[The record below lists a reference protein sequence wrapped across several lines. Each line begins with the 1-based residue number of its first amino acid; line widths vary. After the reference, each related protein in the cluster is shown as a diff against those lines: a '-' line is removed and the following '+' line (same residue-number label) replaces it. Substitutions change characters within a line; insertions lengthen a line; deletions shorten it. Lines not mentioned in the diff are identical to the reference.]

1 MEFDFFFQIALILL
15 STKFA
20 GDLSVRLGQPSV
32 LGKLI
37 VGIVIGPAALGWI
50 ENSELLTQLSNVG
63 VILLMFIAGLETDL
77 KELNENRNSSLA
89 VAVGGIILPFV
100 GGYVTGLIMEM
111 ERGNAVFLGLLLCA
125 TSVSISVQTLRDLGK
140 MKTRESTTIL
150 GAAVFDDIL
159 VVILLAFAMS
169 FLGTNDVNLTIII
182 LKKVAFF
189 ASIILIGWKGVPGIM
204 RWLSPSHESESTV
217 STALIICFSFAY
229 FGESLG
235 IAGIIGAFAAGIA
248 ISQTSYKHEVEK
260 KVEPIAYAMFV
271 PVFFVSIGMKIAFDG
286 IGDRIWFTLALTVI
300 AVLTKLIGCGFGAR
314 MTGFAAKP
322 SAIIGA
328 GMVSRGEVALIIATM
343 GLSSGLLA
351 QDYFTAVVIVV
362 ILTTMITPPMLK
374 YTFGAKA
381 HKQTNPRRLP

>member
-1 MEFDFFFQIALILL
+1 MEFEFFFQIALILL
-15 STKFA
+15 STKLA

-37 VGIVIGPAALGWI
+37 VGIVIGPAVLAWI

-63 VILLMFIAGLETDL
+63 VILLMFMAGLETDL
-77 KELNENRNSSLA
+77 EELNANRNSSLA
-89 VAVGGIILPFV
+89 VALGGIVLPFV
-100 GGYVTGLIMEM
+100 GGYVSGLVMGMEQ
-111 ERGNAVFLGLLLCA
+111 GNAVFLGLLLCA

-140 MKTRESTTIL
+140 MKTRESTTML

-169 FLGTNDVNLTIII
+169 FLGTDDVNLTMVI
-182 LKKVAFF
+182 LKKVVFF
-189 ASIILIGWKGVPGIM
+189 ASIILIGWKGVPAIM
-204 RWLSPSHESESTV
+204 RWLSPLRVSESIV
-217 STALIICFSFAY
+217 SAALIICFSFAY
-229 FGESLG
+229 FGELLG

-248 ISQTSYKHEVEK
+248 ISQTNYKHEVEK

-271 PVFFVSIGMKIAFDG
+271 PVFFVSIGMNITFDG
-286 IGDRIWFTLALTVI
+286 IGNQIWFILALTVI
-300 AVLTKLIGCGFGAR
+300 AVLTKLIGCGLGAR
-314 MTGFAAKP
+314 MTGFDAKS

-328 GMVSRGEVALIIATM
+328 GMVSRGEVALIIAGT

-351 QDYFTAVVIVV
+351 QDYFTAIVIVV

-374 YTFGAKA
+374 YTFGAKDKA
-381 HKQTNPRRLP
+381 MKASK

>member
-1 MEFDFFFQIALILL
+1 MEFEFFFQIALILL
-15 STKFA
+15 STKLA

-37 VGIVIGPAALGWI
+37 VGIVIGPAVLGWI

-63 VILLMFIAGLETDL
+63 VILLMFMAGLETDL
-77 KELNENRNSSLA
+77 EELSANRNSSLA
-89 VAVGGIILPFV
+89 VALGGIILPFV
-100 GGYVTGLIMEM
+100 GGYVSGLVMGMEQ
-111 ERGNAVFLGLLLCA
+111 GNAVFLGLLLCA

-140 MKTRESTTIL
+140 MKTRESTTML

-169 FLGTNDVNLTIII
+169 FLGTDDVNLTMVI
-182 LKKVAFF
+182 LKKVVFF
-189 ASIILIGWKGVPGIM
+189 ASIILIGWKGVPAIM
-204 RWLSPSHESESTV
+204 RWLSPLRVSESIV
-217 STALIICFSFAY
+217 SAALIICFSFAY
-229 FGESLG
+229 FGELLG

-248 ISQTSYKHEVEK
+248 ISQTNYKHEVEK

-271 PVFFVSIGMKIAFDG
+271 PVFFVSIGMNITFDG
-286 IGDRIWFTLALTVI
+286 IGNQIWFILALTVI
-300 AVLTKLIGCGFGAR
+300 AVFTKLIGCGFGAR
-314 MTGFAAKP
+314 MTGFDAKS

-328 GMVSRGEVALIIATM
+328 GMVSRGEVALIIAGT

-351 QDYFTAVVIVV
+351 QDYFTAIVIVV

-374 YTFGAKA
+374 YTFGAKDKA
-381 HKQTNPRRLP
+381 MKASK

>member
-1 MEFDFFFQIALILL
+1 MEFEFFFQIALILL
-15 STKFA
+15 STKLA

-37 VGIVIGPAALGWI
+37 VGIVIGPAIFGWI

-63 VILLMFIAGLETDL
+63 VILLMFMAGLETDL
-77 KELNENRNSSLA
+77 EELNANRNSSLA
-89 VAVGGIILPFV
+89 VALGGIVLPFV
-100 GGYVTGLIMEM
+100 GGYVAGLVVGMEQ
-111 ERGNAVFLGLLLCA
+111 GNAVFLGLLLCA

-140 MKTRESTTIL
+140 MKTRESTTML

-169 FLGTNDVNLTIII
+169 FLGTDDVNLTMII
-182 LKKVAFF
+182 LKKVVFF
-189 ASIILIGWKGVPGIM
+189 ASIILIGWKGVPAIM
-204 RWLSPSHESESTV
+204 RWLSPLRVSESIV
-217 STALIICFSFAY
+217 SAALIICFSFAY
-229 FGESLG
+229 FGELLG

-248 ISQTSYKHEVEK
+248 ISQTNYKHEVEK

-271 PVFFVSIGMKIAFDG
+271 PVFFVSIGMNITFDG
-286 IGDRIWFTLALTVI
+286 IGDQIWFILALTVI
-300 AVLTKLIGCGFGAR
+300 AVFTKLIGCGFGAR
-314 MTGFAAKP
+314 MTGFDAKS

-328 GMVSRGEVALIIATM
+328 GMVSRGEVALIIAGT

-351 QDYFTAVVIVV
+351 QDYFTAIVIVV

-374 YTFGAKA
+374 YTFGAKDKA
-381 HKQTNPRRLP
+381 MKASK

>member
-1 MEFDFFFQIALILL
+1 MEFEFFFQIALILL
-15 STKFA
+15 STKLA

-37 VGIVIGPAALGWI
+37 VGIVIGPAVLGWI

-63 VILLMFIAGLETDL
+63 VILLMFMAGLETDL
-77 KELNENRNSSLA
+77 EELNANRNSSLA
-89 VAVGGIILPFV
+89 VALGGIILPFV
-100 GGYVTGLIMEM
+100 GGYVSGLVMGMEQ
-111 ERGNAVFLGLLLCA
+111 GNAVFLGLLLCA

-140 MKTRESTTIL
+140 MKTRESTTML

-169 FLGTNDVNLTIII
+169 FLGTDDVNLTMVI
-182 LKKVAFF
+182 LKKVVFF
-189 ASIILIGWKGVPGIM
+189 ASIILIGWKGVPAIM
-204 RWLSPSHESESTV
+204 RWLSPLRVSESIV
-217 STALIICFSFAY
+217 SAALIICFSFAY
-229 FGESLG
+229 FGELLG

-248 ISQTSYKHEVEK
+248 ISQTNYKHEVEK

-271 PVFFVSIGMKIAFDG
+271 PVFFVSIGMNITFDG
-286 IGDRIWFTLALTVI
+286 IGNQIWFILVLTVI

-314 MTGFAAKP
+314 MTGFDAKS

-328 GMVSRGEVALIIATM
+328 GMVSRGEVALIIAGT

-351 QDYFTAVVIVV
+351 QDYFTAIVIVV

-374 YTFGAKA
+374 YTFGAKDKA
-381 HKQTNPRRLP
+381 MKASK

>member
-1 MEFDFFFQIALILL
+1 MEFEFFFQIALILL
-15 STKFA
+15 STKLA

-37 VGIVIGPAALGWI
+37 VGIVIGPAVFGWI

-63 VILLMFIAGLETDL
+63 VILLMFMAGLETDL
-77 KELNENRNSSLA
+77 EELNANRNSSLA
-89 VAVGGIILPFV
+89 VALGGIILPFV
-100 GGYVTGLIMEM
+100 GGYVSGLVMGMEQ
-111 ERGNAVFLGLLLCA
+111 GNAVFLGLLLCA

-140 MKTRESTTIL
+140 MKTRESTTML

-169 FLGTNDVNLTIII
+169 FLGTDDVNLTMVI
-182 LKKVAFF
+182 LKKVVFF
-189 ASIILIGWKGVPGIM
+189 ASIILIGWKGVPAIM
-204 RWLSPSHESESTV
+204 RWLSPLRVSESIV
-217 STALIICFSFAY
+217 SAALIICFSFAY
-229 FGESLG
+229 FGELLG

-248 ISQTSYKHEVEK
+248 ISQTNYKHEVEK

-271 PVFFVSIGMKIAFDG
+271 PVFFVSIGMNITFDG
-286 IGDRIWFTLALTVI
+286 IGNQIWFILALTVI
-300 AVLTKLIGCGFGAR
+300 AVFTKLIGCGFGAR
-314 MTGFAAKP
+314 MTGFDAKS

-328 GMVSRGEVALIIATM
+328 GMVSRGEVALIIAGT

-351 QDYFTAVVIVV
+351 QDYFTAILIVV

-374 YTFGAKA
+374 YTFGAKDKA
-381 HKQTNPRRLP
+381 MKASK

>member
-1 MEFDFFFQIALILL
+1 MEFEFSFQIALILL
-15 STKFA
+15 STKLA

-37 VGIVIGPAALGWI
+37 VGIVIGPAVLGWI

-63 VILLMFIAGLETDL
+63 VILLMFMAGLETDL
-77 KELNENRNSSLA
+77 EELNANRNSSLA
-89 VAVGGIILPFV
+89 VALGGIILPFV
-100 GGYVTGLIMEM
+100 GGYVSGLVMGMEQ
-111 ERGNAVFLGLLLCA
+111 GNAVFLGLLLCA

-140 MKTRESTTIL
+140 MKTRESTTML

-169 FLGTNDVNLTIII
+169 FLGTDDVNLTMVI
-182 LKKVAFF
+182 LKKVVFF
-189 ASIILIGWKGVPGIM
+189 ASIILIGWKGVPAIM
-204 RWLSPSHESESTV
+204 RWLSPLRVSESIV
-217 STALIICFSFAY
+217 SAALIICFSFAY
-229 FGESLG
+229 FGELLG

-248 ISQTSYKHEVEK
+248 ISQTNYKHEVEK

-271 PVFFVSIGMKIAFDG
+271 PVFFVSIGMNITFDG
-286 IGDRIWFTLALTVI
+286 IGNQIWFILALTVI

-314 MTGFAAKP
+314 MTGFDAKS

-328 GMVSRGEVALIIATM
+328 GMVSRGEVALIIAGT

-351 QDYFTAVVIVV
+351 QDYFTAIVIVV

-374 YTFGAKA
+374 YTFGAKDKA
-381 HKQTNPRRLP
+381 MKASK

>member
-1 MEFDFFFQIALILL
+1 MDFEFFFQIALILL
-15 STKFA
+15 STKLA

-37 VGIVIGPAALGWI
+37 VGIVIGPAILGWI

-63 VILLMFIAGLETDL
+63 VILLMFMAGLETDL
-77 KELNENRNSSLA
+77 EELNANRNSSLA
-89 VAVGGIILPFV
+89 VALGGIILPFV
-100 GGYVTGLIMEM
+100 GGYVSGLVMGMEQ
-111 ERGNAVFLGLLLCA
+111 GNAVFLGLLLCA

-140 MKTRESTTIL
+140 MKTRESTTML

-169 FLGTNDVNLTIII
+169 FLGTDDVNLTMVI
-182 LKKVAFF
+182 LKKVVFF
-189 ASIILIGWKGVPGIM
+189 ASIILIGWKGVPAIM
-204 RWLSPSHESESTV
+204 RWLSPLRVSESIV
-217 STALIICFSFAY
+217 SAALIICFSFAY
-229 FGESLG
+229 FGELLG

-248 ISQTSYKHEVEK
+248 ISQTNYKHEVEK

-271 PVFFVSIGMKIAFDG
+271 PVFFVSIGMNITFDG
-286 IGDRIWFTLALTVI
+286 IGNQIWFTLALTVI

-314 MTGFAAKP
+314 MTGFDAKS

-328 GMVSRGEVALIIATM
+328 GMVSRGEVALIIAGT

-351 QDYFTAVVIVV
+351 QDYFTAIVIVV

-374 YTFGAKA
+374 YTFGAKDKA
-381 HKQTNPRRLP
+381 MKASK

>member
-1 MEFDFFFQIALILL
+1 MEFEFFFQIALILL
-15 STKFA
+15 STKLA

-37 VGIVIGPAALGWI
+37 VGIVIGPALLGWI

-63 VILLMFIAGLETDL
+63 VILLMFMAGLETDL
-77 KELNENRNSSLA
+77 EELNANRNSSLA
-89 VAVGGIILPFV
+89 VALGGIVLPFV
-100 GGYVTGLIMEM
+100 GGYVSGLVMGMEQ
-111 ERGNAVFLGLLLCA
+111 GNAVFLGLLLCA

-140 MKTRESTTIL
+140 MKTRESTTML

-169 FLGTNDVNLTIII
+169 FLGTDDVNLTMVI
-182 LKKVAFF
+182 LKKVVFF
-189 ASIILIGWKGVPGIM
+189 ASIILIGWKGVPAIM
-204 RWLSPSHESESTV
+204 RWLSPLRVSESIV
-217 STALIICFSFAY
+217 SAALIICFSFAY
-229 FGESLG
+229 FGELLG

-248 ISQTSYKHEVEK
+248 ISQTNYKHEVEK

-271 PVFFVSIGMKIAFDG
+271 PVFFVSIGMNITFDG
-286 IGDRIWFTLALTVI
+286 IGNQIWFILALTII

-314 MTGFAAKP
+314 MTGFDAKS

-328 GMVSRGEVALIIATM
+328 GMVSRGEVALIIAGT

-351 QDYFTAVVIVV
+351 QDYFTAIVIVV

-374 YTFGAKA
+374 YTFGAKDKA
-381 HKQTNPRRLP
+381 MKASK

>member
-1 MEFDFFFQIALILL
+1 MEYEFFFEIALILL

-20 GDLSVRLGQPSV
+20 GDLSVKLGQPSV

-37 VGIVIGPAALGWI
+37 VGIVIGPAVLGWI

-77 KELNENRNSSLA
+77 KELNESRNSSLA
-89 VAVGGIILPFV
+89 VAVGGIVLPFV
-100 GGYVTGLIMEM
+100 GGYAAGLVMEM
-111 ERGNAVFLGLLLCA
+111 EQGKAVFLGLLLCA

-159 VVILLAFAMS
+159 VVILLAFAMN
-169 FLGTNDVNLTIII
+169 FLGTNDVSLTTII
-182 LKKVAFF
+182 LKKVVFF
-189 ASIILIGWKGVPGIM
+189 VSIILISWKGVPIIM
-204 RWLSPSHESESTV
+204 RWLSPAHISESTV
-217 STALIICFSFAY
+217 SAALIICFSFAY

-248 ISQTSYKHEVEK
+248 VSQTSYKHKVEK
-260 KVEPIAYAMFV
+260 NVEPIAYTMFV
-271 PVFFVSIGMKIAFDG
+271 PVFFVSIGMRITFDG

-300 AVLTKLIGCGFGAR
+300 AVLTKLIGCGLDAR
-314 MTGFAAKP
+314 ITGFDTKS
-322 SAIIGA
+322 SAIIGS
-328 GMVSRGEVALIIATM
+328 GMVSRGEVALIIAAM
-343 GLSSGLLA
+343 GLSSGMLA
-351 QDYFTAVVIVV
+351 QDYFTAIVIVV

-374 YTFGAKA
+374 YTFGVKDKA
-381 HKQTNPRRLP
+381 VKTSK

>member
-1 MEFDFFFQIALILL
+1 MEFEFFFQIALILL
-15 STKFA
+15 STKLA

-37 VGIVIGPAALGWI
+37 VGIVIGPAVLGWI

-63 VILLMFIAGLETDL
+63 VILLMFMAGLETDL
-77 KELNENRNSSLA
+77 EELNANRNSSLA
-89 VAVGGIILPFV
+89 VALGGIILPFV
-100 GGYVTGLIMEM
+100 GGYVSGLVMGMEQ
-111 ERGNAVFLGLLLCA
+111 GNAVFLGLLLCA

-140 MKTRESTTIL
+140 MKTRESTTML

-169 FLGTNDVNLTIII
+169 FLGTDDVNLTMVI
-182 LKKVAFF
+182 LKKVVFF
-189 ASIILIGWKGVPGIM
+189 ASIILIGWKGVPAIM
-204 RWLSPSHESESTV
+204 RWLSPLRVSESIV
-217 STALIICFSFAY
+217 SAALIICFSFAY
-229 FGESLG
+229 FGELLG

-248 ISQTSYKHEVEK
+248 ISQTNYKHEVEK

-271 PVFFVSIGMKIAFDG
+271 PVFFVSIGMNITFDG
-286 IGDRIWFTLALTVI
+286 IGDQIWFILALTVI
-300 AVLTKLIGCGFGAR
+300 AVFTKLIGCGFGAR
-314 MTGFAAKP
+314 MTGFDAKS

-328 GMVSRGEVALIIATM
+328 GMVSRGEVALIIAGT

-351 QDYFTAVVIVV
+351 QDYFTAIVIVV

-374 YTFGAKA
+374 YTFGAKDKA
-381 HKQTNPRRLP
+381 MKASK

>member
-1 MEFDFFFQIALILL
+1 MEFEFFFQIALILL
-15 STKFA
+15 STKLA

-37 VGIVIGPAALGWI
+37 VGIVIGPAVFGWI

-63 VILLMFIAGLETDL
+63 VILLMFMAGLETDL
-77 KELNENRNSSLA
+77 EELNANRNSSLA
-89 VAVGGIILPFV
+89 VALGGIILPFV
-100 GGYVTGLIMEM
+100 GGYVSGLVIGMEQ
-111 ERGNAVFLGLLLCA
+111 GNAVFLGLLLCA

-140 MKTRESTTIL
+140 MKTRESTTML

-169 FLGTNDVNLTIII
+169 FLGTDDVNLTMVI
-182 LKKVAFF
+182 LKKVVFF
-189 ASIILIGWKGVPGIM
+189 ASIILIGWKGVPAIM
-204 RWLSPSHESESTV
+204 RWLSPLRVSESIV
-217 STALIICFSFAY
+217 SAALIICFSFAY
-229 FGESLG
+229 FGELLG

-248 ISQTSYKHEVEK
+248 ISQTNYKHEVEK

-271 PVFFVSIGMKIAFDG
+271 PVFFVSIGMNITFDG
-286 IGDRIWFTLALTVI
+286 IGNQIWFILALTVI

-314 MTGFAAKP
+314 MTGFDAKS

-328 GMVSRGEVALIIATM
+328 GMVSRGEVALIIAGT

-351 QDYFTAVVIVV
+351 QDYFTAIVIVV

-374 YTFGAKA
+374 YTFGAKDKA
-381 HKQTNPRRLP
+381 MKASK

>member
-1 MEFDFFFQIALILL
+1 MEFEFFFQIALILL
-15 STKFA
+15 STKLA

-37 VGIVIGPAALGWI
+37 VGIVIGPAILGWI

-63 VILLMFIAGLETDL
+63 VILLMFMAGLETDL
-77 KELNENRNSSLA
+77 EELNANRNSSLA
-89 VAVGGIILPFV
+89 VALGGIVLPFV
-100 GGYVTGLIMEM
+100 GGYVSGLVMGMEQ
-111 ERGNAVFLGLLLCA
+111 GNAVFLGLLLCA

-140 MKTRESTTIL
+140 MKTRESTTML

-169 FLGTNDVNLTIII
+169 FLGTDDVNLTMVI
-182 LKKVAFF
+182 LKKVVFF
-189 ASIILIGWKGVPGIM
+189 ASIILIGWKGVPAIM
-204 RWLSPSHESESTV
+204 RWLSPLRVSESIV
-217 STALIICFSFAY
+217 SAALIVCFSFAY
-229 FGESLG
+229 FGELLG

-248 ISQTSYKHEVEK
+248 ISQTNYKHEVEK

-271 PVFFVSIGMKIAFDG
+271 PVFFVSIGMNITFDG
-286 IGDRIWFTLALTVI
+286 IGNQIWFILALTVI

-314 MTGFAAKP
+314 MTGFDAKS

-328 GMVSRGEVALIIATM
+328 GMVSRGEVALIIAGT

-351 QDYFTAVVIVV
+351 QDYFTAIVIVV

-374 YTFGAKA
+374 YTFGAKDKA
-381 HKQTNPRRLP
+381 MKASK

>member
-1 MEFDFFFQIALILL
+1 MEFEFFFQIALILL
-15 STKFA
+15 STKLA

-37 VGIVIGPAALGWI
+37 VGIVIGPALLGWI

-63 VILLMFIAGLETDL
+63 VILLMFMAGLETDL
-77 KELNENRNSSLA
+77 EELNANRNSSLA
-89 VAVGGIILPFV
+89 VALGGIILPFV
-100 GGYVTGLIMEM
+100 GGYVSGLVMGMEQ
-111 ERGNAVFLGLLLCA
+111 GNAVFLGLLLCA

-140 MKTRESTTIL
+140 MKTRESTTML

-169 FLGTNDVNLTIII
+169 FLGTDDVNLTMII
-182 LKKVAFF
+182 LKKVVFF
-189 ASIILIGWKGVPGIM
+189 ASIILIGWKGVPAIM
-204 RWLSPSHESESTV
+204 RWLSPLRVSESIV
-217 STALIICFSFAY
+217 SAALIICFSFAY
-229 FGESLG
+229 FGELLG

-248 ISQTSYKHEVEK
+248 ISQTNYKHEVEK

-271 PVFFVSIGMKIAFDG
+271 PVFFVSIGMNITFDG
-286 IGDRIWFTLALTVI
+286 IGNQIWFILALTVI
-300 AVLTKLIGCGFGAR
+300 AVLTKLIGCGVGAR
-314 MTGFAAKP
+314 MTGFDAKS

-328 GMVSRGEVALIIATM
+328 GMVSRGEVALIIAGT

-351 QDYFTAVVIVV
+351 QDYFTAIVIVV

-374 YTFGAKA
+374 YTFGAKDKA
-381 HKQTNPRRLP
+381 MKASK

>member
-1 MEFDFFFQIALILL
+1 MEFEFFFQIALILL
-15 STKFA
+15 STKLA

-37 VGIVIGPAALGWI
+37 VGIVIGPAILGWI

-63 VILLMFIAGLETDL
+63 VILLMFMAGLETDL
-77 KELNENRNSSLA
+77 DELNANRNSSLA
-89 VAVGGIILPFV
+89 VALGGIILPFV
-100 GGYVTGLIMEM
+100 GGYVSGLVMGMEQ
-111 ERGNAVFLGLLLCA
+111 GNAVFIGLLLCA

-140 MKTRESTTIL
+140 MKTRESTTML

-169 FLGTNDVNLTIII
+169 FLGTDDVNLTMII
-182 LKKVAFF
+182 LKKVVFF
-189 ASIILIGWKGVPGIM
+189 ASIILIGWKGVPAIM
-204 RWLSPSHESESTV
+204 RWLSPLRVSESIV
-217 STALIICFSFAY
+217 SAALIICFSFAY
-229 FGESLG
+229 FGELLG

-248 ISQTSYKHEVEK
+248 ISQTNYKHEVEK

-271 PVFFVSIGMKIAFDG
+271 PVFFVSIGMNITFDG
-286 IGDRIWFTLALTVI
+286 IGNQIWFILALTVI

-314 MTGFAAKP
+314 MTGFDAKS

-328 GMVSRGEVALIIATM
+328 GMVSRGEVALIIAGT

-351 QDYFTAVVIVV
+351 QDYFTAIVIVV

-374 YTFGAKA
+374 YTFGAKDKA
-381 HKQTNPRRLP
+381 MKASK

>member
-1 MEFDFFFQIALILL
+1 MEFEFFFQIALILL
-15 STKFA
+15 STKLA

-37 VGIVIGPAALGWI
+37 VGIVIGPAILGWI

-63 VILLMFIAGLETDL
+63 VILLMFMAGLETDL
-77 KELNENRNSSLA
+77 EELNENRNSSLA
-89 VAVGGIILPFV
+89 VALGGIVLPFV
-100 GGYVTGLIMEM
+100 GGYVAGLVIGMEQ
-111 ERGNAVFLGLLLCA
+111 GNAVFLGLLLCA

-140 MKTRESTTIL
+140 MKTRESTTML

-169 FLGTNDVNLTIII
+169 FLGTDDVNLTMII
-182 LKKVAFF
+182 LKKVVFF
-189 ASIILIGWKGVPGIM
+189 ASIILIGWKGVPAIM
-204 RWLSPSHESESTV
+204 RWLSPLRVSESIV
-217 STALIICFSFAY
+217 SAALIICFSFAY
-229 FGESLG
+229 FGELLG

-248 ISQTSYKHEVEK
+248 ISQTNYKHEVEK

-271 PVFFVSIGMKIAFDG
+271 PVFFVSIGMNITFDG
-286 IGDRIWFTLALTVI
+286 IGDQIWFILALTVI
-300 AVLTKLIGCGFGAR
+300 AVFTKLIGCGFGAR
-314 MTGFAAKP
+314 MTGFDAKS

-328 GMVSRGEVALIIATM
+328 GMVSRGEVALIIAGT

-351 QDYFTAVVIVV
+351 QDYFTAIVIVV

-374 YTFGAKA
+374 YTFGAKDKA
-381 HKQTNPRRLP
+381 MKASK

>member
-1 MEFDFFFQIALILL
+1 MEFEFFFQIALILL
-15 STKFA
+15 STKLA

-37 VGIVIGPAALGWI
+37 VGIVIGPAVLGWI

-63 VILLMFIAGLETDL
+63 VILLMFMAGLETDL
-77 KELNENRNSSLA
+77 EELNANRNSSLA
-89 VAVGGIILPFV
+89 VALGGIILPFV
-100 GGYVTGLIMEM
+100 GGYVSGLVMGMEQ
-111 ERGNAVFLGLLLCA
+111 GNAVFLGLLLCA

-140 MKTRESTTIL
+140 MKTRESTTML

-169 FLGTNDVNLTIII
+169 FLGTDDVNLTMVI
-182 LKKVAFF
+182 LKKIVFF
-189 ASIILIGWKGVPGIM
+189 ASIILIGWKGVPAIM
-204 RWLSPSHESESTV
+204 RWLSPLRVSESIV
-217 STALIICFSFAY
+217 SAALIICFSFAY
-229 FGESLG
+229 FGELLG

-248 ISQTSYKHEVEK
+248 ISQTNYKHEVEK

-271 PVFFVSIGMKIAFDG
+271 PVFFVSIGMNITFDG
-286 IGDRIWFTLALTVI
+286 IGNQIWFILALTVI
-300 AVLTKLIGCGFGAR
+300 AVFTKLIGCGFGAR
-314 MTGFAAKP
+314 MTGFDAKS

-328 GMVSRGEVALIIATM
+328 GMVSRGEVALIIAGT

-351 QDYFTAVVIVV
+351 QDYFTAIVIVV

-374 YTFGAKA
+374 YTFGAKDKA
-381 HKQTNPRRLP
+381 MKASK

>member
-1 MEFDFFFQIALILL
+1 MDFEFFFQIALILL
-15 STKFA
+15 STKLA

-37 VGIVIGPAALGWI
+37 VGIVIGPAILGWI

-63 VILLMFIAGLETDL
+63 VILLMFMAGLETDL
-77 KELNENRNSSLA
+77 EELNANRNSSLA
-89 VAVGGIILPFV
+89 VALGGIILPFV
-100 GGYVTGLIMEM
+100 GGYVSGLVMGMEQ
-111 ERGNAVFLGLLLCA
+111 GNAVFLGLLLCA

-140 MKTRESTTIL
+140 MKTRESTTML

-169 FLGTNDVNLTIII
+169 FLGTDDVNLTMVI
-182 LKKVAFF
+182 LKKVVFF
-189 ASIILIGWKGVPGIM
+189 ASIILIGWKGVPAIM
-204 RWLSPSHESESTV
+204 RWLSPLRVSESIV
-217 STALIICFSFAY
+217 SAALIICFSFAY
-229 FGESLG
+229 FGELLG

-248 ISQTSYKHEVEK
+248 ISQTNYKHEVEK

-271 PVFFVSIGMKIAFDG
+271 PVFFVSIGMNITFDG
-286 IGDRIWFTLALTVI
+286 IGDQIWFILALTVI
-300 AVLTKLIGCGFGAR
+300 AVLTKLIGCGLGAR
-314 MTGFAAKP
+314 MTGFDAKS

-328 GMVSRGEVALIIATM
+328 GMVSRGEVALIIAGT

-351 QDYFTAVVIVV
+351 QDYFTAIVIVV

-374 YTFGAKA
+374 YTFGAKDKA
-381 HKQTNPRRLP
+381 MKASK

>member
-1 MEFDFFFQIALILL
+1 MEFEFFFQIALILL
-15 STKFA
+15 STKLA

-37 VGIVIGPAALGWI
+37 VGIVIGPAVLGWI

-63 VILLMFIAGLETDL
+63 VILLMFMAGLETDL
-77 KELNENRNSSLA
+77 EELNANRNSSLA
-89 VAVGGIILPFV
+89 VALGGIILPFV
-100 GGYVTGLIMEM
+100 GGYISGLVMGMEQ
-111 ERGNAVFLGLLLCA
+111 GNAVFLGLLLCA

-140 MKTRESTTIL
+140 MKTRESTTML

-169 FLGTNDVNLTIII
+169 FLGTDDVNLTMVI
-182 LKKVAFF
+182 LKKVVFF
-189 ASIILIGWKGVPGIM
+189 ASIILIGWKGVPTIM
-204 RWLSPSHESESTV
+204 RWLSPLRVSESIV
-217 STALIICFSFAY
+217 SAALIICFSFAY
-229 FGESLG
+229 FGELLG

-248 ISQTSYKHEVEK
+248 ISQTNYKHEVEK

-271 PVFFVSIGMKIAFDG
+271 PVFFVSIGMNITFDG
-286 IGDRIWFTLALTVI
+286 IGNQIWFILALTVI

-314 MTGFAAKP
+314 MTGFDAKS

-328 GMVSRGEVALIIATM
+328 GMVSRGEVALIIAGT

-351 QDYFTAVVIVV
+351 QDYFTAIVIVV

-374 YTFGAKA
+374 YTFGAKDKA
-381 HKQTNPRRLP
+381 MKASK

>member
-1 MEFDFFFQIALILL
+1 MEFEFFFQIALILL
-15 STKFA
+15 STKLA

-37 VGIVIGPAALGWI
+37 VGIVIGPAVLGWI

-63 VILLMFIAGLETDL
+63 VILLMFMAGLETDL
-77 KELNENRNSSLA
+77 EELNANRNSSLA
-89 VAVGGIILPFV
+89 VALGGIILPFV
-100 GGYVTGLIMEM
+100 GGYVSGLVMGMEQ
-111 ERGNAVFLGLLLCA
+111 GNAVFLGLLLCA

-140 MKTRESTTIL
+140 MKTRESTTML

-169 FLGTNDVNLTIII
+169 FLGTDDVNLTMVI
-182 LKKVAFF
+182 LKKVVFF
-189 ASIILIGWKGVPGIM
+189 ASIILIGWKGVPAIM
-204 RWLSPSHESESTV
+204 RWLSPLRVSESIV
-217 STALIICFSFAY
+217 SAALIICFSFAY
-229 FGESLG
+229 FGELLG

-248 ISQTSYKHEVEK
+248 ISQTNYKHEVEK

-271 PVFFVSIGMKIAFDG
+271 PVFFVSIGMNITFDG
-286 IGDRIWFTLALTVI
+286 IGNQIWFILALTVI

-314 MTGFAAKP
+314 MTGFDAKS

-328 GMVSRGEVALIIATM
+328 GMVSRGEVALIIAGT
-343 GLSSGLLA
+343 GLSSGLLG
-351 QDYFTAVVIVV
+351 QDYFTAIVIVV

-374 YTFGAKA
+374 YTFGAKDKA
-381 HKQTNPRRLP
+381 MKASK

>member
-1 MEFDFFFQIALILL
+1 MEFEFFFQIALILL
-15 STKFA
+15 STKLA

-37 VGIVIGPAALGWI
+37 VGIVIGPAILGWI

-63 VILLMFIAGLETDL
+63 VILLMFMAGLETDL
-77 KELNENRNSSLA
+77 EELNANRNSSLA
-89 VAVGGIILPFV
+89 VALGGIVLPFV
-100 GGYVTGLIMEM
+100 GGYVSGLVMGMEQ
-111 ERGNAVFLGLLLCA
+111 GNAVFLGLLLCA

-140 MKTRESTTIL
+140 MKTRESTTML

-169 FLGTNDVNLTIII
+169 FLGTDDVNLTMVI
-182 LKKVAFF
+182 LKKVVFF
-189 ASIILIGWKGVPGIM
+189 ASIILIGWKGVPAIM
-204 RWLSPSHESESTV
+204 RWLSPLRVSESIV
-217 STALIICFSFAY
+217 SAALIICFSFAY
-229 FGESLG
+229 FGELLG

-248 ISQTSYKHEVEK
+248 ISQTNYKHEVEK

-271 PVFFVSIGMKIAFDG
+271 PVFFVSIGMNITFDG
-286 IGDRIWFTLALTVI
+286 IGNQIWFILALTVI

-314 MTGFAAKP
+314 MTGFDAKS

-328 GMVSRGEVALIIATM
+328 GMVSRGEVALIIAGT

-351 QDYFTAVVIVV
+351 QDYFTAIVIVV

-374 YTFGAKA
+374 YTFGAKDKA
-381 HKQTNPRRLP
+381 MKASK

>member
-1 MEFDFFFQIALILL
+1 MEFEFFFQIALILL
-15 STKFA
+15 STKLA

-37 VGIVIGPAALGWI
+37 VGIVIGPAIFGWI

-63 VILLMFIAGLETDL
+63 VILLMFMAGLETDL
-77 KELNENRNSSLA
+77 EELNANRNSSLA
-89 VAVGGIILPFV
+89 VALGGIVLPFV
-100 GGYVTGLIMEM
+100 GGYVAGLVVGMEQ
-111 ERGNAVFLGLLLCA
+111 GNAVFLGLLLCA

-140 MKTRESTTIL
+140 MKTRESTTML

-169 FLGTNDVNLTIII
+169 FLGTDDVNLTMII
-182 LKKVAFF
+182 LKKVVFF
-189 ASIILIGWKGVPGIM
+189 ASIILIGWKGVPAIM
-204 RWLSPSHESESTV
+204 RWLSPLRVSESIV
-217 STALIICFSFAY
+217 SAALIICFSFAY
-229 FGESLG
+229 FGELLG

-248 ISQTSYKHEVEK
+248 ISQTNYKHEVEK

-271 PVFFVSIGMKIAFDG
+271 PVFFVSIGMNITFDG
-286 IGDRIWFTLALTVI
+286 IGDQIWFILALTVI
-300 AVLTKLIGCGFGAR
+300 AVFTKLIGCGFGAR
-314 MTGFAAKP
+314 ITGFDAKS

-328 GMVSRGEVALIIATM
+328 GMVSRGEVALIIAGT

-351 QDYFTAVVIVV
+351 QDYFTAIVIVV

-374 YTFGAKA
+374 YTFGAKDKA
-381 HKQTNPRRLP
+381 IKASK

>member
-1 MEFDFFFQIALILL
+1 MDFEFFFQIALILL
-15 STKFA
+15 STKLA

-37 VGIVIGPAALGWI
+37 VGIVIGPAILGWI

-63 VILLMFIAGLETDL
+63 VILLMFMAGLETDL
-77 KELNENRNSSLA
+77 EELNANRNSSLA
-89 VAVGGIILPFV
+89 VALGGILLPFV
-100 GGYVTGLIMEM
+100 GGYVSGLVMGMEQ
-111 ERGNAVFLGLLLCA
+111 GNAVFLGLLLCA

-140 MKTRESTTIL
+140 MKTRESTTML

-169 FLGTNDVNLTIII
+169 FLGTDDVNLTMVI
-182 LKKVAFF
+182 LKKVVFF
-189 ASIILIGWKGVPGIM
+189 ASIILIGWKGVPAIM
-204 RWLSPSHESESTV
+204 RWLSPLRVSESIV
-217 STALIICFSFAY
+217 SAALIICFSFAY
-229 FGESLG
+229 FGELLG

-248 ISQTSYKHEVEK
+248 ISQTNYKHEVEK

-271 PVFFVSIGMKIAFDG
+271 PVFFVSIGMNITFDG
-286 IGDRIWFTLALTVI
+286 IGNQIWFILALTVI

-314 MTGFAAKP
+314 MTGFDAKS

-328 GMVSRGEVALIIATM
+328 GMVSRGEVALIIAGT

-351 QDYFTAVVIVV
+351 QDYFTAIVIVV

-374 YTFGAKA
+374 YTFGAKDKA
-381 HKQTNPRRLP
+381 VKASK

>member
-1 MEFDFFFQIALILL
+1 MEFEFFFQIALILL
-15 STKFA
+15 STKLA

-37 VGIVIGPAALGWI
+37 VGIVIGPAVLGWI

-63 VILLMFIAGLETDL
+63 VILLMFMAGLETDL
-77 KELNENRNSSLA
+77 EELNANRNSSLA
-89 VAVGGIILPFV
+89 VALGGIVLPFV
-100 GGYVTGLIMEM
+100 GGYVSGLVMGMEQ
-111 ERGNAVFLGLLLCA
+111 GNAVFLGLLLCA

-140 MKTRESTTIL
+140 MKTRESTTML

-169 FLGTNDVNLTIII
+169 FLGTDDVNLTMVI
-182 LKKVAFF
+182 LKKVVFF
-189 ASIILIGWKGVPGIM
+189 ASIILIGWKGVPAIM
-204 RWLSPSHESESTV
+204 RWLSPLRVSESIV
-217 STALIICFSFAY
+217 SAALIICFSFAY
-229 FGESLG
+229 FGELLG

-248 ISQTSYKHEVEK
+248 ISQTNYKHEVEK

-271 PVFFVSIGMKIAFDG
+271 PVFFVSIGMNITFDG
-286 IGDRIWFTLALTVI
+286 IGDQIWFILALTVI
-300 AVLTKLIGCGFGAR
+300 AVFTKLIGCGFGAR
-314 MTGFAAKP
+314 MTGFDAKS

-328 GMVSRGEVALIIATM
+328 GMVSRGEVALIIAGT

-351 QDYFTAVVIVV
+351 QDYFTAIVIVV

-374 YTFGAKA
+374 YTFGAKDKA
-381 HKQTNPRRLP
+381 LKASK

>member
-1 MEFDFFFQIALILL
+1 MEFEFFFQIALILL
-15 STKFA
+15 STKLA

-37 VGIVIGPAALGWI
+37 VGIVIGPAVLGWI

-63 VILLMFIAGLETDL
+63 VILLMFMAGLETDL
-77 KELNENRNSSLA
+77 EELNANRNSSLA
-89 VAVGGIILPFV
+89 VALGGIILPFV
-100 GGYVTGLIMEM
+100 GGYVSGLVMGMEQ
-111 ERGNAVFLGLLLCA
+111 GNAVFLGLLLCA

-140 MKTRESTTIL
+140 MKTRESTTML

-169 FLGTNDVNLTIII
+169 FLGTDDVNLTMVI
-182 LKKVAFF
+182 LKKVVFF
-189 ASIILIGWKGVPGIM
+189 ASIILIGWKGVPAIM
-204 RWLSPSHESESTV
+204 RWLSPLRVSESIV
-217 STALIICFSFAY
+217 SAALIICFSFAY
-229 FGESLG
+229 FGELLG

-248 ISQTSYKHEVEK
+248 ISQTNYKHEVEK

-271 PVFFVSIGMKIAFDG
+271 PVFFVSIGMNITFDG
-286 IGDRIWFTLALTVI
+286 IGNQIWFILALTII

-314 MTGFAAKP
+314 MTGFDAKS

-328 GMVSRGEVALIIATM
+328 GMVSRGEVALIIAGT

-351 QDYFTAVVIVV
+351 QDYFTAIVIVV

-374 YTFGAKA
+374 YTFGAKDKA
-381 HKQTNPRRLP
+381 MKAMKASK

>member
-1 MEFDFFFQIALILL
+1 MEFEFFFQIALILL
-15 STKFA
+15 STKLA

-37 VGIVIGPAALGWI
+37 VGIVIGPALLGWI

-63 VILLMFIAGLETDL
+63 VILLMFMAGLETDL
-77 KELNENRNSSLA
+77 EELNANRNSSLA
-89 VAVGGIILPFV
+89 IALGGIILPFV
-100 GGYVTGLIMEM
+100 GGYVSGLVMGMEQ
-111 ERGNAVFLGLLLCA
+111 GNAVFLGLLLCA

-140 MKTRESTTIL
+140 MKTRESTTML

-169 FLGTNDVNLTIII
+169 FLGTDDVNLTMII
-182 LKKVAFF
+182 LKKVVFF
-189 ASIILIGWKGVPGIM
+189 ASIILIGWKGVPAIM
-204 RWLSPSHESESTV
+204 RWLSPLRVSESIV
-217 STALIICFSFAY
+217 SAALIICFSFAY
-229 FGESLG
+229 FGELLG

-248 ISQTSYKHEVEK
+248 ISQTNYKHEVEK

-271 PVFFVSIGMKIAFDG
+271 PVFFVSIGMNITFDG
-286 IGDRIWFTLALTVI
+286 IGNQIWFILALTVI
-300 AVLTKLIGCGFGAR
+300 AVLTKLIGCGLGAR
-314 MTGFAAKP
+314 MTGFDAKS

-328 GMVSRGEVALIIATM
+328 GMVSRGEVALIIAGT

-351 QDYFTAVVIVV
+351 QDYFTAIVIVV

-374 YTFGAKA
+374 YTFGAKDKA
-381 HKQTNPRRLP
+381 MKASK

>member
-1 MEFDFFFQIALILL
+1 MEFEFFFQIALILL
-15 STKFA
+15 STKLA

-37 VGIVIGPAALGWI
+37 VGIVIGPAVLGWI

-63 VILLMFIAGLETDL
+63 VILLMFMAGLETDL
-77 KELNENRNSSLA
+77 EELNANRNSSLA
-89 VAVGGIILPFV
+89 IALGGIILPFV
-100 GGYVTGLIMEM
+100 GGYVSGLVMGMEQ
-111 ERGNAVFLGLLLCA
+111 GNAVFLGLLLCA

-140 MKTRESTTIL
+140 MKTRESTTML

-169 FLGTNDVNLTIII
+169 FLGTDDVNLTMVI
-182 LKKVAFF
+182 LKKVVFF
-189 ASIILIGWKGVPGIM
+189 ASIILIGWKGVPAIM
-204 RWLSPSHESESTV
+204 RWLSPLRVSESIV
-217 STALIICFSFAY
+217 SAALIICFSFAY
-229 FGESLG
+229 FGELLG

-248 ISQTSYKHEVEK
+248 ISQTNYKHEVEK

-271 PVFFVSIGMKIAFDG
+271 PVFFVSIGMNITFDG
-286 IGDRIWFTLALTVI
+286 IGNQIWFILALTVI

-314 MTGFAAKP
+314 MTGFDAKS

-328 GMVSRGEVALIIATM
+328 GMVSRGEVALIIAGT

-351 QDYFTAVVIVV
+351 QDYFTAIVIVV

-374 YTFGAKA
+374 YTFGAKDKA
-381 HKQTNPRRLP
+381 MKASK